1 MSRQQLRREVECI
14 RYLAGAP
21 ARKEFTDDELLNQFL
36 QHGDET
42 AFAGLVQRHG
52 PLVWGLCRR
61 VLGQEQDAE
70 DAFQATFVI
79 LARKAGAI
87 RRQRS
92 LASWLY
98 EVAFRVALKARA
110 KARQRQT
117 REREAVA
124 MAQSGSVPESAWRE
138 LQGIIDEEVNRL
150 PAKYRRPLVLCCLQG
165 KTQAQAARALG
176 CPAGSMSRC
185 LTQGRELLRRRLE
198 RRGLTVPA
206 AFAGTL
212 FLGQGA
218 QAALRATLLR
228 DTLQSVRAFLQTGA
242 AGLSASV
249 GTLVEGGLKTLA
261 ITKLKVL
268 LVLVLAGT
276 ISAAGIGPDGSPTD
290 SAPAGVEQ
298 REERQAAPAE
308 TQAMAPHSDLQGDAL
323 PSRAIARL
331 GSVRFRQGLTF
342 RAVFSP
348 DGKKIATT
356 GAGLRLWDAATGKP
370 LVHVAGRLQTT
381 ALAFSPDG
389 KLVATQA
396 TVPHGEIALCKA
408 ALLDANTGKMVQ
420 DLSDAQPVAFAF
432 SADGK
437 ALAMAGFQ
445 AGIDDGL
452 LMIWDTATR
461 KLLHR
466 VALPGMDVRSLVFS
480 PDGKILVGTS
490 NRWGAPPD
498 TRLHVWDA
506 VTAKELTPFTGHEQ
520 PLNAVAFSPNGK
532 LLASGGEDKTVR
544 LWEPSSRKQIRV
556 LTPRVAGV
564 SAIAFSPD
572 GATFASGHRDG
583 TIILWQS
590 ATGHELRRWRAHGIT
605 FGLFRDSAVT
615 SLSFSP
621 NSPTLASAAVLDG
634 GPRLWDTAT
643 GKEILAS
650 PGHRGYIDRLAFV
663 PDGGKI
669 LTVGRDRAVMEW
681 DLSTTRPRQVLQLE
695 TDGPYASLSADRKIM
710 ARITE
715 DDGALELWDLA
726 EGKKLRTLAK
736 YGMGETGAD
745 VCLSPDGRLL
755 ACSAK
760 YEIHVWDLAN
770 RKELRSFR
778 GDGVVF
784 SPDSTIL
791 AWREANSLT
800 IHFQE
805 ALGGK
810 ELREIDFSHSV
821 DSHSVRYLEFSP
833 DGRYFA
839 AGSSAEGAVQVWDL
853 VTGKSLSLTGIR
865 RRASLALAFSPDGR
879 YIGVGEAGIGSSE
892 SARIFELLTGKEV
905 CRFDGHDSCVLDFS
919 PDGRSIA
926 AATGDSSI
934 LIWDLTGRLDK
945 GRLRPASLSPKEIE
959 VAWNDLAGDNAA
971 KAYQALWTLAA
982 APKQTIAWLKRRL
995 HPVAAAPAERV
1006 AALISDLDS
1015 PRFPVREKARAELLK
1030 LGETALTVIQKTLKK
1045 NPPLETRQRLKQIV
1059 DRLTT
1064 LGPGQLQPLR
1074 AVTVLEQIGTPE
1086 ARQVLQSLATG
1097 VADARLTQEAR
1108 ASLARLSGRPAALSV
1123 REHAP

>member
-21 ARKEFTDDELLNQFL
+21 ARKESTDDELLNQFL

-87 RRQRS
+87 RRQQS

-110 KARQRQT
+110 KAHRRQT

-150 PAKYRRPLVLCCLQG
+150 PAKYRRPLVLCCFQG
-165 KTQAQAARALG
+165 KTQAQAARELR

-212 FLGQGA
+212 FLGQGV
-218 QAALRATLLR
+218 QASLRATLLR
-228 DTLQSVRAFLQTGA
+228 DTLQTVRAFLQTGA
-242 AGLSASV
+242 AGLPATV

-261 ITKLKVL
+261 VTKLKVL

-276 ISAAGIGPDGSPTD
+276 ISAAGMGPDTSPTD
-290 SAPAGVEQ
+290 PAPAGVEQ
-298 REERQAAPAE
+298 RRGRQPAPAD
-308 TQAMAPHSDLQGDAL
+308 TQATAPRTDLQGDPL
-323 PSRAIARL
+323 PPRAIARL
-331 GSVRFRQGLTF
+331 GTVRFRQGLTY

-356 GAGLRLWDAATGKP
+356 GEGMRLWDAATGKP
-370 LVHVAGRLQTT
+370 LVHVAGRLQST

-396 TVPHGEIALCKA
+396 TIPHGEIALCKA

-420 DLSDAQPVAFAF
+420 DLGDAQPVAFVF

-437 ALAMAGFQ
+437 TLAMAGVQ
-445 AGIDDGL
+445 AGLDHGL
-452 LMIWDTATR
+452 LLIWDAASR
-461 KLLHR
+461 KQLHR
-466 VALPGMDVRSLVFS
+466 VALPGMDVRSLAFS
-480 PDGKILVGTS
+480 PNGKILVGTS
-490 NRWGAPPD
+490 SLWGAPPD

-506 VTAKELTPFTGHEQ
+506 VTAKELASFTGHEK
-520 PLNAVAFSPNGK
+520 PPDAVAFSPNGT
-532 LLASGGEDKTVR
+532 LLASGGEDETVR

-556 LTPRVAGV
+556 LTPKLGSV
-564 SAIAFSPD
+564 SAVTFSPD
-572 GATFASGHRDG
+572 SGTLASGHRDG
-583 TIILWQS
+583 TIILWQTG
-590 ATGHELRRWRAHGIT
+590 TGHEIRRWRAHG
-605 FGLFRDSAVT
+605 SAVT

-621 NSPTLASAAVLDG
+621 NGPTLASAAVLDT
-634 GPRLWDTAT
+634 GPRLWDAVT
-643 GKEILAS
+643 GKELLVFPS
-650 PGHRGYIDRLAFV
+650 HRGYIDRLAFV
-663 PDGGKI
+663 PDGAKI
-669 LTVGRDRAVMEW
+669 LSAGRDRAVMEW
-681 DLSTTRPRQVLQLE
+681 DLSTTRPRQVLQWE
-695 TDGPYASLSADRKIM
+695 TSGDYWAYVSFSADRKIM
-710 ARITE
+710 ARIT
-715 DDGALELWDLA
+715 DADGALELWDLS
-726 EGKKLRTLAK
+726 EGKKLRTLVK
-736 YGMGETGAD
+736 YGKGEAGAD

-760 YEIHVWDLAN
+760 GEIHVWDLAN
-770 RKELRSFR
+770 GKELRSFR
-778 GDGVVF
+778 GDRVVF
-784 SPDSTIL
+784 SPDGIIL
-791 AWREANSLT
+791 AWVEGNSST
-800 IHFQE
+800 VHFQE
-805 ALGGK
+805 ASGGK
-810 ELREIDFSHSV
+810 RLRAIDFSHSV
-821 DSHSVRYLEFSP
+821 DALAFSP
-833 DGRYFA
+833 DGRNLA
-839 AGSSAEGAVQVWDL
+839 AGNSTEGAVQVWDL

-865 RRASLALAFSPDGR
+865 RQASLALAFSPDGR
-879 YIGVGEAGIGSSE
+879 YIAVGEAGIGSSE
-892 SARIFELLTGKEV
+892 TTHIFELLTGKEV
-905 CRFDGHDSCVLDFS
+905 RRFDGHDSCALDFS

-926 AATGDSSI
+926 AAAGDSSI
-934 LIWDLTGRLDK
+934 LIWDLTGRLDN

-959 VAWNDLAGDNAA
+959 GAWKGLAGADAA

-982 APKQTIAWLKRRL
+982 APKQTIAWLKPRL

-1006 AALISDLDS
+1006 AALVTDLDS

-1030 LGETALTVIQKTLKK
+1030 LGESALTVIQKTLKK

-1064 LGPGQLQPLR
+1064 LGPGQTQTLR

-1097 VADARLTQEAR
+1097 AAEARLTQEAR
-1108 ASLARLSGRPAALSV
+1108 ASLARLSGRSAILSI